1 MTNQVLIEELERC
14 LVDMFEAEDKFH
26 VLSYYIKDEQAYQ
39 CAKSRVTWFME
50 AGERVRSVLKAYKE
64 NANGST

>member
-1 MTNQVLIEELERC
+1 MADEVLIEELERC

-39 CAKSRVTWFME
+39 CAESRVTWFYE
-50 AGERVRSVLKAYKE
+50 SGERVRRILKAYKE
-64 NANGST
+64 NVNGST